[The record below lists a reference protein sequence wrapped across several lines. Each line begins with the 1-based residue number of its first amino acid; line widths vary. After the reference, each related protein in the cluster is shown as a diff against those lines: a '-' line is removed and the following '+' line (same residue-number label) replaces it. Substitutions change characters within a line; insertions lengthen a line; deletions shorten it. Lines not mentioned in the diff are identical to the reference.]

1 MSAIGRI
8 FLVLNLILSALFLGW
23 ASQVLAK
30 SDEWRG
36 KYDEKVAEL
45 AQTTEELT
53 AEADAFSSQLNAA
66 KARNAAVVG
75 ERDGFEQQVKDLQ
88 ADLDDANGQ
97 LAAARGD
104 VTTMTNSLGDIN
116 TTLSSVEEAKDNAV
130 AEARQAQSER
140 DEAVAARMD
149 ADAAR
154 TMVEDKLDKAQLRI
168 ADLEKALT
176 STQALVSRKD
186 AQLATI
192 VDEYNID
199 LGKLLDQPLINASVL
214 SVKKGDGFDLVA
226 LNVGSDDE
234 VTRGMTF
241 QIWSGG
247 QYKGEVRVDSVMPGM
262 CSAIVTTSVDG
273 TSMAEGDNAATRL

>member
-45 AQTTEELT
+45 ATTSANLEEEANALSAQLT
-53 AEADAFSSQLNAA
+53 AAS
-66 KARNAAVVG
+66 ARNATIVG
-75 ERDGFEQQVKDLQ
+75 ERDGLEQQATDLQ
-88 ADLDDANGQ
+88 TDLETANGRASGLQ
-97 LAAARGD
+97 GD
-104 VTTMTNSLGDIN
+104 VTTMTNSLGDLN
-116 TTLSSVEEAKDNAV
+116 TTLSSLEEAKDSAV
-130 AEARQAQSER
+130 AEARQAQTER
-140 DEAVAARMD
+140 DEAVATRME

-154 TMVEDKLDKAQLRI
+154 TDVEDQLDQASLRI
-168 ADLEKALT
+168 ADLEMALT
-176 STQALVSRKD
+176 STQAMVSRKD

-199 LGKLLDQPLINASVL
+199 LDKLLDQPMINAAVL
-214 SVKKGDGFDLVA
+214 SVKKADGFDLVA

-234 VTRGMTF
+234 VMRGMTF

-273 TSMAEGDNAATRL
+273 TSMSEGDNAATRL